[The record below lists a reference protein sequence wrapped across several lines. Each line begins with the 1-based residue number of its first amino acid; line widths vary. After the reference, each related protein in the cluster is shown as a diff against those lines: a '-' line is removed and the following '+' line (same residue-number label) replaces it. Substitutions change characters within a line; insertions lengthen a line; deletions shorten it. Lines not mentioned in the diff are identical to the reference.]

1 MPGSCRRWP
10 RRYGWLRPRPDWADE
25 GARSP
30 GSSGAMPSRH
40 LPRGLR
46 QAGTGELLECGD
58 QRDLDRRVVRLV
70 VVDHRPAVVEQLP
83 GHPGTG
89 IVGAGQP
96 HRGVGALLQ
105 RERRHVAAH
114 LGPHPSGVDRVARH
128 LRVPPGHVQRQGGDG
143 ELGVGVHLH
152 RLPGALVLEVG
163 QVEVGAADRVR
174 ADVHEPP
181 GQRHGRGQEVRPDGV
196 DLEGPLHPVLGHGPG
211 LIRAEPPGVVDD
223 HVQAAQVA
231 DLGGQRPGGG
241 QRREVPDD
249 HWDVRPRVLPA
260 LRRAPRVPHHLH
272 AAPGELVGDRRTAR
286 ASAAS
291 ACGYPAR
298 SPYRLSRTASRSR
311 RCPMAETRR
320 ALVTGSS
327 DGIGAAIADELTR
340 RGMQVV
346 RHARNERRAAQCR
359 EHARADVPVVVG
371 DLASLAS
378 TRALA
383 AQISDLGRLDVIVHN
398 AGWLSP
404 DQARSVTEDG
414 MERTFQ
420 INAVGPYLLTTAVP
434 LPRRFVYVSS
444 DSIRSA
450 HLDLSDLQH
459 ESSWEPMQVY
469 ADSKLAVT
477 ALALY
482 VARRYPEVP
491 CNAVHPGWVRSKMSG
506 DVAPLS
512 LEQGADTPVWLAC
525 ADDPGARVPEPSREG
540 T

>member
-1 MPGSCRRWP
+1 
-10 RRYGWLRPRPDWADE
+10 
-25 GARSP
+25 
-30 GSSGAMPSRH
+30 
-40 LPRGLR
+40 
-46 QAGTGELLECGD
+46 
-58 QRDLDRRVVRLV
+58 
-70 VVDHRPAVVEQLP
+70 
-83 GHPGTG
+83 
-89 IVGAGQP
+89 
-96 HRGVGALLQ
+96 
-105 RERRHVAAH
+105 
-114 LGPHPSGVDRVARH
+114 
-128 LRVPPGHVQRQGGDG
+128 
-143 ELGVGVHLH
+143 
-152 RLPGALVLEVG
+152 
-163 QVEVGAADRVR
+163 
-174 ADVHEPP
+174 
-181 GQRHGRGQEVRPDGV
+181 
-196 DLEGPLHPVLGHGPG
+196 
-211 LIRAEPPGVVDD
+211 
-223 HVQAAQVA
+223 
-231 DLGGQRPGGG
+231 
-241 QRREVPDD
+241 
-249 HWDVRPRVLPA
+249 
-260 LRRAPRVPHHLH
+260 
-272 AAPGELVGDRRTAR
+272 
-286 ASAAS
+286 
-291 ACGYPAR
+291 
-298 SPYRLSRTASRSR
+298 
-311 RCPMAETRR
+311 MAETRR

-359 EHARADVPVVVG
+359 EHAGADVPVVVG

-525 ADDPGARVPEPSREG
+525 ADDPGARVTGQLFHDRRPVIYNDEAHDPAIQVALVAALEELTGARLPEPSREV

>member
-1 MPGSCRRWP
+1 
-10 RRYGWLRPRPDWADE
+10 
-25 GARSP
+25 
-30 GSSGAMPSRH
+30 
-40 LPRGLR
+40 
-46 QAGTGELLECGD
+46 
-58 QRDLDRRVVRLV
+58 
-70 VVDHRPAVVEQLP
+70 
-83 GHPGTG
+83 
-89 IVGAGQP
+89 
-96 HRGVGALLQ
+96 
-105 RERRHVAAH
+105 
-114 LGPHPSGVDRVARH
+114 
-128 LRVPPGHVQRQGGDG
+128 
-143 ELGVGVHLH
+143 
-152 RLPGALVLEVG
+152 
-163 QVEVGAADRVR
+163 
-174 ADVHEPP
+174 
-181 GQRHGRGQEVRPDGV
+181 
-196 DLEGPLHPVLGHGPG
+196 
-211 LIRAEPPGVVDD
+211 
-223 HVQAAQVA
+223 
-231 DLGGQRPGGG
+231 
-241 QRREVPDD
+241 
-249 HWDVRPRVLPA
+249 
-260 LRRAPRVPHHLH
+260 
-272 AAPGELVGDRRTAR
+272 
-286 ASAAS
+286 
-291 ACGYPAR
+291 
-298 SPYRLSRTASRSR
+298 
-311 RCPMAETRR
+311 MAETRR

-359 EHARADVPVVVG
+359 EHAGANVPVVVG

-420 INAVGPYLLTTAVP
+420 INAVGPYLLTAAVP
-434 LPRRFVYVSS
+434 LPRRLVYVSS

-459 ESSWEPMQVY
+459 ESSWEPMQAY
-469 ADSKLAVT
+469 ADSKLALT

-482 VARRYPEVP
+482 VARRYPDVP

-525 ADDPGARVPEPSREG
+525 ADDPGARVTGQLFHDRRPVIYNDEAHDPAIQVALVAALEELTGARLPEPSREV